1 MSVREE
7 MIQITKT
14 EDVNVSKNTTIFQA
28 SLAIVKEKISVVD
41 IRAST
46 IHLIIKY
53 VIEELDDSPL
63 QGTEKKEVAL
73 HLIREIVVDLTDGED
88 EKKLLAMLDDGTIS
102 NLIDLIIDATKGKIN
117 VNAIASV
124 GVGCVSTCLP
134 YCFPSLKKKIK
145 IN

>member
-53 VIEELDDSPL
+53 VIEELDDTPL

-124 GVGCVSTCLP
+124 GVGCVATCLP
-134 YCFPSLKKKIK
+134 YCFPSLKKKLK
-145 IN
+145 

>member
-53 VIEELDDSPL
+53 VIEELDETPL

-134 YCFPSLKKKIK
+134 YCFPSLKKKLK
-145 IN
+145 